1 MTDAS
6 SAPGPAASPPV
17 RPSPEPDPGEYDS
30 ERAQAAR
37 ARGLAAPYIPG
48 GRDPDPAPGLH
59 EDRYYTRLLLFMVG
73 AIIAAG
79 FVLGIIA
86 NLITGTSGS

>member
-1 MTDAS
+1 MTDAAS
-6 SAPGPAASPPV
+6 GPGATTPP
-17 RPSPEPDPGEYDS
+17 PPDPNEYDS
-30 ERAQAAR
+30 ERSQAAR

-79 FVLGIIA
+79 FVLGIII
-86 NLITGTSGS
+86 NIVMSMIGT

>member
-1 MTDAS
+1 MTDAAS
-6 SAPGPAASPPV
+6 SPGAMPTPP
-17 RPSPEPDPGEYDS
+17 PDPNEYDT
-30 ERAQAAR
+30 ERSQAAR

-59 EDRYYTRLLLFMVG
+59 EDRYYPRLLLFMVG

-79 FVLGIIA
+79 FVLGIII
-86 NLITGTSGS
+86 NIVMSMIGT